1 MLKVVKFGGS
11 SCADA
16 NQFAKVRAIVQSDPA
31 RRVVIVS
38 APGKRFKDDHKIT
51 DLLYLCAAHVK
62 YGVACDDIFDMI
74 RGRYNDIIRDCKL
87 SIDLNPEF
95 DALWDKMQSGISTDE
110 LASRGEYFSAKL
122 MASYL
127 GFEFIDSAL
136 WVKFRFDGSVD
147 QDASYEALRRAADGR
162 GVVIPGFYGV
172 MPDGHIKTFT
182 RGGSDITGALAAA
195 ALDAD
200 VYENWT
206 DVSGILM
213 ADPRIIDD
221 PAPIPFVT
229 YNELRELS
237 YVGAQVLHEGTVFPV
252 REKHIPL
259 NIRNTN
265 DPKHPGTM
273 ILEHVDDE
281 QDESDTFITGIAGKK
296 GFSIITVAK
305 TSLSSE
311 HGVLLK
317 IMEVL
322 EKHEINV
329 EFILSGIDTV
339 SLMVNANAVSNR
351 LYEVLGELQKE
362 LKPNSIT
369 VAEHIAIVAA
379 VGRKMANRLGTSGKL
394 FATLGR
400 HGVNV
405 RMITQGPD
413 ELNIIVGVEEKDFE
427 QAIRVL
433 YDSFVRNHRPAANK

>member
-1 MLKVVKFGGS
+1 MLKIVKFGGS

-16 NQFAKVRAIVQSDPA
+16 KQFAKVKRIVQSDPA
-31 RRVVIVS
+31 RRIVVVS

-51 DLLYLCAAHVK
+51 DLLYLCAAHIK
-62 YGVACDDIFDMI
+62 YGVACDDIFGMI
-74 RGRYNDIIRDCKL
+74 RGRYSDIARDCALDVDL
-87 SIDLNPEF
+87 SGEF
-95 DALWDKMQSGISTDE
+95 DALWERMQSGISADE

-122 MASYL
+122 MAAYL
-127 GFEFIDSAL
+127 GFDFLDAAL
-136 WVKFRFDGSVD
+136 WIKFRFDGSVD
-147 QDASYEALRRAADGR
+147 REASYEALQRAADGH

-172 MPDGHIKTFT
+172 MPDGHIHTFS

-213 ADPRIIDD
+213 ADPRIVKD
-221 PAPIPFVT
+221 PAPIRLLT
-229 YNELRELS
+229 YSELRELS
-237 YVGAQVLHEGTVFPV
+237 YVGAQVLHEGAVYPV
-252 REKHIPL
+252 REKGIPL

-265 DPKHPGTM
+265 EPDHPGTM
-273 ILEHVDDE
+273 ILEKIDDE
-281 QDESDTFITGIAGKK
+281 QDGEDDSFITGIAGKK

-305 TSLSSE
+305 TGLSSE
-311 HGVLLK
+311 HGVLLQ

-339 SLMVNANAVSNR
+339 SLLVNSAEVSSR
-351 LYEVLGELQKE
+351 LYEVLGELQKG

-369 VAEHIAIVAA
+369 VAEHIAVVAA

-413 ELNIIVGVEEKDFE
+413 ELNIVVGVEEKDFE

-433 YDSFVRNHRPAANK
+433 YDSFVKE

>member
-1 MLKVVKFGGS
+1 MLKVVKFGGT

-16 NQFAKVRAIVQSDPA
+16 NQFAKVRSIVQADPA
-31 RRVVIVS
+31 RRVVVVS
-38 APGKRFKDDHKIT
+38 APGKRFKNDHKIT
-51 DLLYLCAAHVK
+51 DLLYLCAAHIK
-62 YGVACDDIFDMI
+62 YGVDCGDIFGMI
-74 RGRYNDIIRDCKL
+74 RGRYNDIIRNCRL
-87 SIDLNPEF
+87 SIDLNDEF
-95 DALWDKMQSGISTDE
+95 DALWEKMRGGVSDDE

-122 MASYL
+122 MAAYL
-127 GFEFIDSAL
+127 GFDFIDSAL
-136 WVKFRFDGSVD
+136 WVKFRFDGTVD

-162 GVVIPGFYGV
+162 GVVLPGFYGV
-172 MPDGHIKTFT
+172 MPDGHIKTFS

-195 ALDAD
+195 ALNAD

-213 ADPRIIDD
+213 ADPRIIDN

-237 YVGAQVLHEGTVFPV
+237 YVGAQVLHEGTIFPV

-273 ILEHVDDE
+273 ILETVDDS
-281 QDESDTFITGIAGKK
+281 QDEGDTFITGIAGKK
-296 GFSIITVAK
+296 GFSIITIAK
-305 TSLSSE
+305 TGLSSE
-311 HGVLLK
+311 HGILLK

-339 SLMVNANAVSNR
+339 SLMVSANEVAGR
-351 LYEVLGELQKE
+351 LYEVLGELQKD
-362 LKPNSIT
+362 LRPNSIT

-413 ELNIIVGVEEKDFE
+413 ELNIIVGVEERDFE

-433 YDSFVRNHRPAANK
+433 YDSFVKNYKST

>member
-16 NQFAKVRAIVQSDPA
+16 QQFAKVKAIVEADPA
-31 RRVVIVS
+31 RRVVVVS
-38 APGKRFKDDHKIT
+38 APGKRSRDDHKIT
-51 DLLYLCAAHVK
+51 DLLYLCAAHIQ
-62 YGVACDDIFDMI
+62 YGVSCEEIFAMI
-74 RGRYNDIIRDCKL
+74 RGRYRDIARGCGL
-87 SIDLNPEF
+87 AIDLEPEF
-95 DALWDKMQSGISTDE
+95 DALWQRMQNGAGRDE
-110 LASRGEYFSAKL
+110 IASRGEYFSAKL
-122 MASYL
+122 MAAYL
-127 GFEFIDSAL
+127 GFDFVDAAL
-136 WVKFRFDGSVD
+136 WVKFRFDGTVD
-147 QDASYEALRRAADGR
+147 QAASYEALRQAADGH
-162 GVVIPGFYGV
+162 GIVTPGFYGV
-172 MPDGHIKTFT
+172 MPDGHIKTFS
-182 RGGSDITGALAAA
+182 RGGSDITGSLAAA

-213 ADPRIIDD
+213 ADPRIVDN
-221 PAPIPFVT
+221 PAPIRQVT

-237 YVGAQVLHEGTVFPV
+237 YVGAQVLHEGAVYPV

-265 DPKHPGTM
+265 EPDHPGTLIM
-273 ILEHVDDE
+273 EKIEDDAA
-281 QDESDTFITGIAGKK
+281 DRSDSFITGIAGKK

-305 TSLSSE
+305 TRLSSE
-311 HGVLLK
+311 HGVLLR

-322 EKHEINV
+322 EKHEVNV

-339 SLMVNANAVSNR
+339 SLMVSAEEVSR
-351 LYEVLGELQKE
+351 QLYEVLGELQKT

-379 VGRKMANRLGTSGKL
+379 VGRRMANRLGTSGKL
-394 FATLGR
+394 FATLGEN
-400 HGVNV
+400 GINV

-433 YDSFVRNHRPAANK
+433 YNSFVKGV

>member
-16 NQFAKVRAIVQSDPA
+16 TQFAKVKSIVQSDPA
-31 RRVVIVS
+31 RRVVVVS

-51 DLLYLCAAHVK
+51 DLLYLCAAHIK
-62 YGVACDDIFDMI
+62 YGVACDDIFSMI
-74 RGRYNDIIRDCKL
+74 RGRYNDIARGCKL
-87 SIDLNPEF
+87 TINLDGEF
-95 DALWDKMQSGISTDE
+95 DALWERMQRGEVSDDE

-122 MASYL
+122 MAAYL
-127 GFEFIDSAL
+127 GFDFVDAAL
-136 WVKFRFDGSVD
+136 WIKFRFDGSVD
-147 QDASYEALRRAADGR
+147 QAASYEALQRAADGR

-172 MPDGHIKTFT
+172 MPDGHVRTFS

-213 ADPRIIDD
+213 ADPRIVKD
-221 PAPIPFVT
+221 PAPIKHVT

-237 YVGAQVLHEGTVFPV
+237 YVGAQVLHEGAVYPV
-252 REKHIPL
+252 REKGIPL

-265 DPKHPGTM
+265 DPRHPGTLIM
-273 ILEHVDDE
+273 EKVDDE
-281 QDESDTFITGIAGKK
+281 ADDSDTFITGIAGKK
-296 GFSIITVAK
+296 GFSIITIAK

-311 HGVLLK
+311 HGILLQ

-339 SLMVNANAVSNR
+339 SLMVSAGQVANQ

-379 VGRKMANRLGTSGKL
+379 VGRKMAYRLGTSGKL
-394 FATLGR
+394 FATLGE

-433 YDSFVRNHRPAANK
+433 YDSFVKEKNVL

>member
-1 MLKVVKFGGS
+1 MVKVVKFGGS

-16 NQFAKVRAIVQSDPA
+16 TQFAKVKSIVQADPA
-31 RRVVIVS
+31 RRVVVVS

-62 YGVACDDIFDMI
+62 YGVGCEEIFRMI
-74 RGRYNDIIRDCKL
+74 RGRYQDIARDCGL
-87 SIDLNPEF
+87 SIDLGAEF
-95 DALWDKMQSGISTDE
+95 DALWERMQSGVSSDE

-122 MASYL
+122 MAAYL
-127 GFEFIDSAL
+127 GFEFVDAAL
-136 WVKFRFDGSVD
+136 WVKFRFDGTVD
-147 QDASYEALRRAADGR
+147 QKASYEALRQAADGHAI
-162 GVVIPGFYGV
+162 VTPGFYGV
-172 MPDGHIKTFT
+172 MPDGHIKTFS

-195 ALDAD
+195 ALDAE

-213 ADPRIIDD
+213 ADPRIVKD
-221 PAPIPFVT
+221 PAPIRYIT

-237 YVGAQVLHEGTVFPV
+237 YVGAQVLHEGAVYPV
-252 REKHIPL
+252 REKAIPL

-265 DPKHPGTM
+265 DPSHPGTLIM
-273 ILEHVDDE
+273 DKVEDE
-281 QDESDTFITGIAGKK
+281 TSESDSFITGIAGKK
-296 GFSIITVAK
+296 GFSIITIAK
-305 TSLSSE
+305 TGLSSD
-311 HGVLLK
+311 HGVLLQ
-317 IMEVL
+317 IMEVV
-322 EKHEINV
+322 EKHTINV

-339 SLMVNANAVSNR
+339 SLIVSTAEVSNR
-351 LYEVLGELQKE
+351 LYEVLGELQKS

-369 VAEHIAIVAA
+369 VAEHIAVLAA
-379 VGRKMANRLGTSGKL
+379 VGRRMAHRLGTSGKL
-394 FATLGR
+394 FAALGK

-433 YDSFVRNHRPAANK
+433 YDSFVKEKKA

>member
-16 NQFAKVRAIVQSDPA
+16 TQFAKVKSIVQADPE
-31 RRVVIVS
+31 RRVVVVS
-38 APGKRFKDDHKIT
+38 APGKRFRDDHKIT
-51 DLLYLCAAHVK
+51 DLLYLCAAHIK
-62 YGVACDDIFDMI
+62 YGVSCEDIFAMI
-74 RGRYNDIIRDCKL
+74 RGRYNDIARGCGLD
-87 SIDLNPEF
+87 IDLNGEF
-95 DALWDKMQSGISTDE
+95 DALWERIQGGISKDE
-110 LASRGEYFSAKL
+110 IASRGEYFSAKL
-122 MASYL
+122 MAAYL
-127 GFEFIDSAL
+127 GFDFLDAAL

-147 QDASYEALRRAADGR
+147 QEASYEALRRAADGR
-162 GVVIPGFYGV
+162 GVVTPGFYGV

-213 ADPRIIDD
+213 ADPRIVRD
-221 PAPIPFVT
+221 PAPISHIT

-237 YVGAQVLHEGTVFPV
+237 YVGAQVLHEGAVYPV
-252 REKHIPL
+252 REKRIPL

-265 DPKHPGTM
+265 DPAHPGTLIM
-273 ILEHVDDE
+273 EKIDDAA
-281 QDESDTFITGIAGKK
+281 DKSDTFITGIAGKK
-296 GFSIITVAK
+296 GFSIITIAK

-311 HGVLLK
+311 HGILLQ

-322 EKHEINV
+322 EKHRINV

-339 SLMVNANAVSNR
+339 SLMVSAAEVSSR
-351 LYEVLGELQKE
+351 LYEVLGELQKR

-379 VGRKMANRLGTSGKL
+379 VGRKMAYRLGTSGKL
-394 FATLGR
+394 FATLGEN
-400 HGVNV
+400 GVNV

-433 YDSFVRNHRPAANK
+433 YDSFVKEK